1 MDETH
6 NNIYGTMQ
14 KRGANIV
21 QEKHAEDVW
30 ETLLITLYL
39 RW

>member
-1 MDETH
+1 MEPC
-6 NNIYGTMQ
+6 Q
-14 KRGANIV
+14 KRGADIV